1 MLSRPIARVRR
12 IAPAALPALII
23 FACALSAAYSL
34 RLTFRF
40 YHPAL
45 FADQWET
52 ILFFDRLLQG
62 TITFGDFIAQHNEHR
77 ILFPRL
83 VFVLD
88 LWLTGARN
96 GVNFAAILV
105 CQAVHLALFHRMI
118 ALRVAEVWIRWALTA
133 LVAALLFGI
142 VQWENF
148 LWGFQIQFVGVFLFF
163 TIAAFAFATAQERT
177 AGEPRWHLVATGFC
191 FGAGAALMMSNGAA
205 ALACIALVFAA
216 ARRFNRLT
224 LAIALAA
231 ALLLVLY
238 AATFT
243 PNPGHTPLGFAA
255 RNPLLFVGYVAAYLG
270 GMFAPL
276 GFRPALL
283 AGLIGLAASGLAG
296 LALFTG
302 RLARDRVNLTLVAIL
317 LFAGM
322 TAAMTGMGRSSF
334 GIAQA
339 LASRYAT
346 PSAIFW
352 AALIVLAVSWL
363 RAREPRQMQ
372 QTWPALV
379 LLGAGALVSLMA
391 IGLAQREFRFA
402 GNLRVFD
409 LQRANDALLSGVNDV
424 PRIRTLYPDMNLVNN
439 VMLPVLKARRLNV
452 FAVPEPWPLD
462 TLVPESRL
470 VNDPVRCFGHIDGI
484 AAVADTGAFEVS
496 GWAWDAGARQPF
508 RRLVVLSQERRVVGY
523 GSSGQGRADVVARVP
538 GVTSFFVGWAAYARV
553 PGALTV
559 AGQRLDGTLCRI
571 GTIPSP

>member
-1 MLSRPIARVRR
+1 MLSRQIARVRR

-23 FACALSAAYSL
+23 LACGLSAAYSL

-52 ILFFDRLLQG
+52 VLFFDRLLQG

-96 GVNFAAILV
+96 GVNFAAILI
-105 CQAVHLALFHRMI
+105 CQAIHLALFHRMI
-118 ALRVAEVWIRWALTA
+118 ALRVAELWLRWALTA

-163 TIAAFAFATAQERT
+163 TIAAFAFATAQER
-177 AGEPRWHLVATGFC
+177 AADEPRWHLVATGFC

-205 ALACIALVFAA
+205 ALACIALVFAG
-216 ARRFNRLT
+216 ARLFNRLT

-231 ALLLVLY
+231 VLLLVLY
-238 AATFT
+238 AATFA

-255 RNPLLFVGYVAAYLG
+255 RNPLVFVGYVAAYLG

-276 GFRPALL
+276 GFTPALL
-283 AGLIGLAASGLAG
+283 AGLTGLAASALAG
-296 LALFTG
+296 LALITG
-302 RLARDRVNLTLVAIL
+302 RLARDRVTLTLMAIL
-317 LFAGM
+317 LFVIA

-339 LASRYAT
+339 LASRYGT

-363 RAREPRQMQ
+363 RARER
-372 QTWPALV
+372 TWPALV

-391 IGLAQREFRFA
+391 IALAQREFRFA

-462 TLVPESRL
+462 TQVPESRL

-484 AAVADTGAFEVS
+484 APVADTGAFEVS

-523 GSSGQGRADVVARVP
+523 GSSGRGRADVLARVP
-538 GVTSFFVGWAAYARV
+538 GVTNFFVGWAAYARV
-553 PGALTV
+553 LGALTV

-571 GTIPSP
+571 GSIPSP